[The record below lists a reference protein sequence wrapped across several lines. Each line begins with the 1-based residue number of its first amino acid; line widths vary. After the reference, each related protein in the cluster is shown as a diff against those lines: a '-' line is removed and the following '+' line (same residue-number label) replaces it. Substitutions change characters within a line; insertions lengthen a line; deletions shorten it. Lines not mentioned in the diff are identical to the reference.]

1 MVRNYFSNFETFIS
15 IKMPKTETF
24 NRKQVL
30 QNATEIFH
38 KKGYNGTSM
47 QDLVDATSL
56 NRSSI
61 YNSFGSKLG
70 MFMEVLS
77 HYQSLYKSQMGKELM
92 HSHNAS
98 NMIKAIFNIYLKD
111 IYGDQDR
118 KGCLIVNCKSEMTNQ
133 EPLIKSFME
142 QNQEQTIAMLED
154 VVHNG
159 QMEKIFNEDQTA
171 AQYALYLYSSIQGLR
186 MTGIL
191 TNNEEE
197 LKNLVNTVLIVLY

>member
-1 MVRNYFSNFETFIS
+1 MPKVETFDR
-15 IKMPKTETF
+15 T
-24 NRKQVL
+24 NVL
-30 QNATEIFH
+30 HNATEVFH

-47 QDLVDATSL
+47 QDLVDATGL

-77 HYQSLYKSQMGKELM
+77 FYRNNGNKKMGKEIVQNQ
-92 HSHNAS
+92 NALDTLQS
-98 NMIKAIFNIYLKD
+98 IFCWYISDIIEDKD
-111 IYGDQDR
+111 H
-118 KGCLIVNCKSEMTNQ
+118 KGCLIVNCKSEMVNQ
-133 EPLIKSFME
+133 EPLIRSFME
-142 QNQEQTIAMLED
+142 QNQEQMMAFLED

-159 QMEKIFNEDQTA
+159 QMEKIVNEDQTA

-191 TNNEEE
+191 NTNKEE
-197 LKNLVNTVLIVLY
+197 LENLIHTILSVLK

>member
-1 MVRNYFSNFETFIS
+1 
-15 IKMPKTETF
+15 MPKVETF
-24 NRKQVL
+24 NREQVL
-30 QNATEIFH
+30 QNATAVFH

-77 HYQSLYKSQMGKELM
+77 YYQAVAKNSIGKETI
-92 HSHNAS
+92 HAQNA
-98 NMIKAIFNIYLKD
+98 ADTVRLIFEMYLND
-111 IYGDQDR
+111 IITDTDK

-133 EPLIKSFME
+133 EPLIRSFME
-142 QNQEQTIAMLED
+142 QNQEQMLAILED
-154 VVHNG
+154 LVHNG
-159 QMEKIFNEDQTA
+159 QMQKVFNEEQTA
-171 AQYALYLYSSIQGLR
+171 AQYALYLYSAIQGFR

-191 TNNEEE
+191 NNNEEE
-197 LKNLVNTVLIVLY
+197 LRNLIHTVLKVLH